1 MCTAIKYK
9 NNYFG
14 RNLDYEFSYGERITI
29 TPRLYPIKF
38 KNIEVLKS
46 HYAII
51 GMAHIASDYPLY
63 YEAANEMGLAMA
75 GLNFVGNASFYEYD
89 NNKNNVCGFELIL
102 YILGLAK
109 NVSEAIS
116 LINGLNLVGT
126 PFSNSYPNASLHYLI
141 SDKNMSITL
150 EFESDGMHIYNN
162 YINVLTNNPPFLYQV
177 ANLNNYLNLTPD
189 EPTNRFSSAID
200 FKKYSRGMGAIGLP
214 GDLSSESRFV
224 RAAFYT
230 ANSKSFDDE
239 LSNVNQFF
247 HILDSVSQIRGGCH
261 LGEEKYEITIYSSCI
276 NLNEGIYYYKTYND
290 FSINKVSLFNENL
303 DTFKLISYEMLNKM
317 KINEQN

>member
-38 KNIEVLKS
+38 RYVEELKS

-51 GMAHIASDYPLY
+51 GMAHIANDYPLY
-63 YEAANEMGLAMA
+63 YEASNEMGLGMT

-109 NVSEAIS
+109 NVEEAIS
-116 LINGLNLVGT
+116 LLKELNLVGT
-126 PFSNSYPNASLHYLI
+126 PFASNYPNASLHYLI
-141 SDKNMSITL
+141 SDKNMSITV
-150 EFESDGMHIYNN
+150 EFEADGMHIYNN
-162 YINVLTNNPPFLYQV
+162 DVNVLTNNPPFLYQI

-189 EPTNRFSSAID
+189 EPQNRFSSSFD
-200 FKKYSRGMGAIGLP
+200 LKKYSRGMGAIGLP

-224 RAAFYT
+224 RAAFFT
-230 ANSKSFDDE
+230 ANSKSIDDE
-239 LSNVNQFF
+239 PSNVNQFF

-261 LGEEKYEITIYSSCI
+261 LGEDKYEITIYSSCI

-290 FSINKVSLFNENL
+290 FSINKVSLFNEDL
-303 DTFKLISYEMLNKM
+303 DTFKLISYEMLDKM
-317 KINEQN
+317 KINDQN

>member
-38 KNIEVLKS
+38 KYIEELKS

-116 LINGLNLVGT
+116 LINDLNLVGT
-126 PFSNSYPNASLHYLI
+126 PFSNNYPNASLHYLI

-162 YINVLTNNPPFLYQV
+162 HINVLTNNPPFLYQV

-247 HILDSVSQIRGGCH
+247 HILDSVSQIRGGCS

>member
-38 KNIEVLKS
+38 KNIEELKS

-230 ANSKSFDDE
+230 ANSKSFDGE

>member
-38 KNIEVLKS
+38 KYIEELKS

-126 PFSNSYPNASLHYLI
+126 PFSNNYPNASLHYLI

-150 EFESDGMHIYNN
+150 EFESDVMHIYNN
-162 YINVLTNNPPFLYQV
+162 HINVLTNNPPFLYQV

-200 FKKYSRGMGAIGLP
+200 LKKYSRGMGAIGLP

-247 HILDSVSQIRGGCH
+247 HILDSVSQIRGGCS

>member
-14 RNLDYEFSYGERITI
+14 RNLDYEFSYGEKITI

-38 KNIEVLKS
+38 RYIEELKS

-51 GMAHIASDYPLY
+51 GMAHIANDYPLY

-89 NNKNNVCGFELIL
+89 DNKNNVCGFELIL
-102 YILGLAK
+102 YILSLAK
-109 NVSEAIS
+109 NVNEAIS
-116 LINGLNLVGT
+116 LLNGLNLVET
-126 PFSNSYPNASLHYLI
+126 PFSNNYPNASLHYLI
-141 SDKNMSITL
+141 SDKDMSITL
-150 EFESDGMHIYNN
+150 EFERDGMHIYNN
-162 YINVLTNNPPFLYQV
+162 HINVLTNNPPFLYQV
-177 ANLNNYLNLTPD
+177 ANLNNYLNLTPN
-189 EPTNRFSSAID
+189 EPTNNFSSSID
-200 FKKYSRGMGAIGLP
+200 LKTYSRGMGAIGLP

-224 RAAFYT
+224 RAAFFN
-230 ANSKSFDDE
+230 ANSKSYDDE
-239 LSNVNQFF
+239 PSNVNQFF

-290 FSINKVSLFNENL
+290 FSINKVSLFNEDL